1 MALKY
6 HYKIRLSK
14 NIYALIS
21 EALPLESVPTIK
33 GAFMSALIH
42 GRKLSKAYG
51 AKRLFHDLTI
61 SISEKDRMGI
71 IGPNGMGKSTL
82 LKILAGLEQP
92 DEGLVTRRQ
101 RLRIAY
107 IPQRSEF
114 DPETSVT
121 EEVERAALA
130 SGLRADER
138 LARVQETLGRF
149 GFEKSRQRVGDLS
162 G

>member
-1 MALKY
+1 
-6 HYKIRLSK
+6 
-14 NIYALIS
+14 
-21 EALPLESVPTIK
+21 
-33 GAFMSALIH
+33 
-42 GRKLSKAYG
+42 
-51 AKRLFHDLTI
+51 
-61 SISEKDRMGI
+61 MGI

-114 DPETSVT
+114 DPETSRKSNALRWPQACARMNGL
-121 EEVERAALA
+121 RACRKRWEG
-130 SGLRADER
+130 SGLREAHSEW
-138 LARVQETLGRF
+138 AISPAG
-149 GFEKSRQRVGDLS
+149 GPS

>member
-1 MALKY
+1 
-6 HYKIRLSK
+6 
-14 NIYALIS
+14 
-21 EALPLESVPTIK
+21 
-33 GAFMSALIH
+33 MSALIH

-51 AKRLFHDLTI
+51 AKRLFNNLTI
-61 SISEKDRMGI
+61 SVSEKDRMGI

-92 DEGLVTRRQ
+92 DGGLVTRRQ

-114 DPETSVT
+114 DAETSVV
-121 EEVERAALA
+121 EEVERVALA

-138 LARVQETLGRF
+138 LARVQGTF
-149 GFEKSRQRVGDLS
+149 GRVGVEDSTQRMGNL
-162 G
+162 

>member
-1 MALKY
+1 
-6 HYKIRLSK
+6 
-14 NIYALIS
+14 
-21 EALPLESVPTIK
+21 
-33 GAFMSALIH
+33 MSALIQ

-114 DPETSVT
+114 DPETTVL

-130 SGLRADER
+130 SGVRVDER
-138 LARVQETLGRF
+138 RCARA
-149 GFEKSRQRVGDLS
+149 GDL
-162 G
+162 GKDGV